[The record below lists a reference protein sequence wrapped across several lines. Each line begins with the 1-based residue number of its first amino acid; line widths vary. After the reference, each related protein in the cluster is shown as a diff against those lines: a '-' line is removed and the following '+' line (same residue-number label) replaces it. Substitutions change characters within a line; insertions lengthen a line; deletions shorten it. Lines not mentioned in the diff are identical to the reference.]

1 MAYYIKVAKKVAEKI
16 GAPVENR
23 NVTADGN
30 ILLWQADLN
39 VIPGDTI
46 FDRAAF
52 VGGVAM
58 MAVQAK
64 AEIDGTSDPIEVSIP
79 VYYQDPEPEAPETE
93 LPEEPADGSDPQ
105 PDETDSVQDHPVTLP
120 AGTEN
125 GEHVEPNTESL

>member
-1 MAYYIKVAKKVAEKI
+1 MAYYIKVAKKVADKI

-39 VIPGDTI
+39 IIPGETI

-64 AEIDGTSDPIEVSIP
+64 AEIVGTSDPAEVTIP
-79 VYYQDPEPEAPETE
+79 EYYQDPEVPETE

-105 PDETDSVQDHPVTLP
+105 PDDTDSVQDHPVTLP

-125 GEHVEPNTESL
+125 GEYVEPNTEGL